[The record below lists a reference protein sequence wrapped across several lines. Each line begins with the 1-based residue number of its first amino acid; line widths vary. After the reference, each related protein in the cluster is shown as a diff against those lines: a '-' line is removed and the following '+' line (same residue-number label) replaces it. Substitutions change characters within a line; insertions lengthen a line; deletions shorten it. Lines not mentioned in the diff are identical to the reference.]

1 MKAAHNFEVLRT
13 FLKCASIEQSA
24 ILTIGKG
31 KTIQDPDPF
40 SSLNSLMRDDHAQD
54 RLAEN
59 AGRFLFHEVG
69 RSVGRSAHDLT
80 RTFLEPPRL

>member
-1 MKAAHNFEVLRT
+1 MCKHG
-13 FLKCASIEQSA
+13 A
-24 ILTIGKG
+24 ICYIIIRKG
-31 KTIQDPDPF
+31 QDPDPF

-69 RSVGRSAHDLT
+69 RGLVDQLMI
-80 RTFLEPPRL
+80 LPEPF